1 MKSKYM
7 KKVLSAALAVLSC
20 AAVLGLSSCG
30 GASKESAVSDQ
41 ADSVAVAEPVAKSD
55 DKVIDLTV
63 ADFKSKVADY
73 SVNPMTYVGT
83 EPCIV
88 DFWATWCGPC
98 VALSPVLHEISK
110 TTGIT
115 IYKVDVDNAPAIA
128 EAYGIQTIPA
138 LFLCKDGKITPY
150 TGDRTDADL
159 LATARE
165 LLK

>member
-1 MKSKYM
+1 MKTENM
-7 KKVLSAALAVLSC
+7 KKVLSAALAVLAC
-20 AAVLGLSSCG
+20 AAVSGLTSCG
-30 GASKESAVSDQ
+30 NGSKDSAAGGQ
-41 ADSVAVAEPVAKSD
+41 ADSAAVAEPVAQSD

-63 ADFKSKVADY
+63 ADFKAKVADY
-73 SVNPMTYVGT
+73 TVDPLTYVGA

-110 TTGIT
+110 ATGIT
-115 IYKVDVDNAPAIA
+115 IYKVDVDSAQAVA

-150 TGDRTDADL
+150 TGDRSDADL
-159 LATARE
+159 LATAKS
-165 LLK
+165 LLE

>member
-1 MKSKYM
+1 M
-7 KKVLSAALAVLSC
+7 KKVLYSAIAVMAC
-20 AAVLGLSSCG
+20 VATLSSCG
-30 GASKESAVSDQ
+30 GGSKESADKGQQ
-41 ADSVAVAEPVAKSD
+41 ADSVAVTEPVAQST
-55 DKVIDLTV
+55 DKVIDLTD
-63 ADFKSKVADY
+63 ADFKTKVADY
-73 SVNPMTYVGT
+73 TAAPMEYVGT

-115 IYKVDVDNAPAIA
+115 VYKVDVDNAPAIA

-159 LATARE
+159 LATAQS

>member
-1 MKSKYM
+1 MKIEHM
-7 KKVLSAALAVLSC
+7 KKILSATLAILAGVAIS
-20 AAVLGLSSCG
+20 GLSSCG
-30 GASKESAVSDQ
+30 GASKESAGNGS
-41 ADSVAVAEPVAKSD
+41 ADSVAVAEPAVQSD
-55 DKVIDLTV
+55 DKVIDLTD

-73 SVNPMTYVGT
+73 TVSPMVYVGA
-83 EPCIV
+83 EPCII

-110 TTGIT
+110 ATGIT

-138 LFLCKDGKITPY
+138 LFLCKNGKITPY

-159 LATARE
+159 LATAQS

>member
-1 MKSKYM
+1 M
-7 KKVLSAALAVLSC
+7 KKVLYSAIAVMAC
-20 AAVLGLSSCG
+20 VATLSSCG
-30 GASKESAVSDQ
+30 GGSKESADKGQQ
-41 ADSVAVAEPVAKSD
+41 ADSVAVTEPVAQST
-55 DKVIDLTV
+55 DKVIDLTD
-63 ADFKSKVADY
+63 ADFKTKVADY
-73 SVNPMTYVGT
+73 TAAPMEYVGT

-115 IYKVDVDNAPAIA
+115 VYKVDVDNAPAIA

-150 TGDRTDADL
+150 IGDRTDADL
-159 LATARE
+159 LATAQS

>member
-1 MKSKYM
+1 MRKLLPAAF
-7 KKVLSAALAVLSC
+7 VALACVALN
-20 AAVLGLSSCG
+20 SCG
-30 GASKESAVSDQ
+30 GASKEAADNSAADEVAAAGPAAQ
-41 ADSVAVAEPVAKSD
+41 AD
-55 DKVIDLTV
+55 DKVVDLTDS
-63 ADFKSKVADY
+63 DFKVKVADY
-73 SVNPMTYVGT
+73 STDPTVYVGT

-115 IYKVDVDNAPAIA
+115 VYKVDVDNAPAIA

-138 LFLCKDGKITPY
+138 LFLCKDGKVAPY
-150 TGDRTDADL
+150 TGDRSDADL
-159 LATARE
+159 LATAQS

>member
-1 MKSKYM
+1 MKIENM
-7 KKVLSAALAVLSC
+7 KKLISAALAVLAC
-20 AAVLGLSSCG
+20 AAVSGLSSCG
-30 GASKESAVSDQ
+30 SGSKESAADQ
-41 ADSVAVAEPVAKSD
+41 ADSVAVAEPAAQSV
-55 DKVIDLTV
+55 DKVIDLTA

-73 SVNPMTYVGT
+73 TADPMTYVGT

-115 IYKVDVDNAPAIA
+115 IYKVDVDSAQAIA

-138 LFLCKDGKITPY
+138 LFLCKDGKIAPY
-150 TGDRTDADL
+150 AGDRSDADL
-159 LATARE
+159 LATAKS
-165 LLK
+165 LLE